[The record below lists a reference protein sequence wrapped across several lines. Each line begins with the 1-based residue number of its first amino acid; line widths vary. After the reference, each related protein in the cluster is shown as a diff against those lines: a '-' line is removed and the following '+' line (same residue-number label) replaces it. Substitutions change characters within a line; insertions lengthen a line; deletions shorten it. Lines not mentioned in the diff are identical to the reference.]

1 MSFNLSGF
9 YYRCFAD
16 PALQPAGLLIA
27 ILVVQNIEMVQV
39 KLLGWTIAMP
49 MALLVV
55 VIYLLGMISGRGLM
69 GLIRRLQGKEPQ
81 RR

>member
-1 MSFNLSGF
+1 MEKVWL
-9 YYRCFAD
+9 AVKVVIL
-16 PALQPAGLLIA
+16 ALVV

-39 KLLGWTIAMP
+39 QLLGWTIAMP

-69 GLIRRLQGKEPQ
+69 GLIRRVKGEEPH

>member
-1 MSFNLSGF
+1 MDKFWLVVKVVIL
-9 YYRCFAD
+9 A
-16 PALQPAGLLIA
+16 LIA

>member
-1 MSFNLSGF
+1 MEKVWL
-9 YYRCFAD
+9 AVKVVIL
-16 PALQPAGLLIA
+16 ALVV

-39 KLLGWTIAMP
+39 QLLGWTIAMP

-69 GLIRRLQGKEPQ
+69 GLIRRVKGEESH